1 MVVAPHELA
10 FTVPPE
16 LEAREPPEG
25 RGLAR
30 DEVRLLVTGRRDG
43 SVVHAHFRQF
53 PTFLRA
59 GDLVVLNNSATLP
72 AALTATRADGSTVA
86 VHLSTH
92 QGGDRWVLEVR
103 QTRAT
108 VGEALTF
115 PGGGRATLLAP
126 YRASK
131 RLWLAQ
137 LDLPDPVLAYLQRW
151 GKPITYSYLR
161 GEWPIGMYQTVYATQ
176 PGSAEMPSAGRPF
189 TQEILSRLKDNGI
202 GVATLT
208 LHTGVSSLESGEDPY
223 PEPFEVPEA
232 TAAAAN
238 ATHRAGGRVIAVGTT
253 VVRALES
260 AVDATGRVTAMHGWT
275 DLVITPERGVQ
286 AVDGLLTGFHEAQAT
301 HLAMLAAIADPD
313 ALQRAYQAAIAAGYL
328 WHEFG
333 DVHLIL

>member
-1 MVVAPHELA
+1 MVVAQRELT

-16 LEAREPPEG
+16 LEAHEPPEG

-59 GDLVVLNNSATLP
+59 GDLVLLNNSATLP
-72 AALTATRADGSTVA
+72 AALTATRTGGGTVA

-103 QTRAT
+103 AAAAT
-108 VGEALTF
+108 AGEVLTL
-115 PGGGRATLLAP
+115 PGAGRATLLAP

-137 LDLPDPVLAYLQRW
+137 LDLPDMVSAYLQRW
-151 GKPITYSYLR
+151 GKPITYSYMH

-189 TQEILSRLKDNGI
+189 TMDILSRLKSVV
-202 GVATLT
+202 GVAMLT

-223 PEPFEVPEA
+223 PEPFDVPEA
-232 TAAAAN
+232 TAAAVN

-260 AVDATGRVTAMHGWT
+260 AVDATGRVTATHGWT

-301 HLAMLAAIADPD
+301 HLAMLTAIAGPD
-313 ALQRAYQAAIAAGYL
+313 VLQRAYQAAIERRYL

-333 DVHLIL
+333 DVQLIL

>member
-1 MVVAPHELA
+1 MVVAQRELA

-16 LEAREPPEG
+16 LEAHEPPEA

-30 DEVRLLVTGRRDG
+30 DEVRLLVTGRRGGDT
-43 SVVHAHFRQF
+43 VHARFRQF

-72 AALTATRADGSTVA
+72 AALAATRMDGGTVA

-92 QGGDRWVLEVR
+92 QGDDRWVLEVR
-103 QTRAT
+103 PAQAAA
-108 VGEALTF
+108 GEVLAL
-115 PGGGRATLLAP
+115 PEQGRATLLAP
-126 YRASK
+126 YGGSK

-137 LDLPDPVLAYLQRW
+137 LNLPDAITAYLGRW
-151 GKPITYSYLR
+151 GKPITYSYLH
-161 GEWPIGMYQTVYATQ
+161 GDWPIGMYQTVYATQ

-189 TQEILSRLKDNGI
+189 TGEILNRLKERGI
-202 GVATLT
+202 GVAMLT
-208 LHTGVSSLESGEDPY
+208 LHTGVSSLEKGEAPY
-223 PEPFEVPEA
+223 PEPFDVPAA
-232 TAAAAN
+232 TAAAVN
-238 ATHRAGGRVIAVGTT
+238 ATRRAGGRVIAVGTT

-260 AVDATGRVTAMHGWT
+260 AVNTQGEMVATHGWA
-275 DLVITPERGVQ
+275 DLVVTPERGVRV
-286 AVDGLLTGFHEAQAT
+286 VDGLLTGFHEAQAT

-313 ALQRAYQAAIAAGYL
+313 ALQRAYRAAIDSGYL